1 MTGTKLARISTTAA
15 SLFVTLVISATFF
28 QSTDGSL
35 LVMSNVERKV
45 FAGFVSSVIV
55 FIPFALIGFLMRR
68 VKHTSVVRLS
78 TTDMFEMSLTS
89 GLASQSPSE
98 KAAAIYDDQ
107 IPDHQLFVPS
117 SWTDFFVPV
126 WVEYVLY
133 VLLLAGSLASS
144 VIAIF
149 YGVQFDDDKA
159 ANWIESFFI
168 GWAVSA
174 LFLQTIQA
182 LLGSIFTSIVGAVST
197 LATGVALL
205 VTSSIVGN

>member
-1 MTGTKLARISTTAA
+1 VTGTKLARISTTAA
-15 SLFVTLVISATFF
+15 SLFVTLVISATFY
-28 QSTDGSL
+28 QNTDGAQIT
-35 LVMSNVERKV
+35 MSTVERKV

-68 VKHTSVVRLS
+68 VAHQAVMRIGKMDT
-78 TTDMFEMSLTS
+78 FELVEKS
-89 GLASQSPSE
+89 GPASQSPSE

-107 IPDHQLFVPS
+107 IPDHKLFSPLG
-117 SWTDFFVPV
+117 WTDFNVPA
-126 WVEYVLY
+126 WAEYILY
-133 VLLLAGSLASS
+133 ALLLAGALVSS
-144 VIAIF
+144 IIAIF

-159 ANWIESFFI
+159 ANWIQSFFI

-197 LATGVALL
+197 LATGLALL
-205 VTSSIVGN
+205 ITSSIVGN